1 LSGISA
7 IKPLRLTFNSA
18 FATFGNV
25 ERENIVTDGDRGH
38 ARGFAFVE
46 RTEPQAAQTAISQ
59 WNGDELNGRAPNV
72 NEARSEAGRRQL
84 RREAE

>member
-1 LSGISA
+1 
-7 IKPLRLTFNSA
+7 
-18 FATFGNV
+18 
-25 ERENIVTDGDRGH
+25 
-38 ARGFAFVE
+38 VE

-72 NEARSEAGRRQL
+72 NEARPEADRRQL